1 MVFLSIDGGDRL
13 CLIATQHPLTE
24 DSFVAIILCGDR
36 ADWFHIFGW
45 PTEFS
50 FVPKSQDTALDD
62 DDGMSGHAQFLHTQ
76 KSKYSIG

>member
-1 MVFLSIDGGDRL
+1 MVFLSIDDRDRL

-62 DDGMSGHAQFLHTQ
+62 GDGGGHPQFLHTQ